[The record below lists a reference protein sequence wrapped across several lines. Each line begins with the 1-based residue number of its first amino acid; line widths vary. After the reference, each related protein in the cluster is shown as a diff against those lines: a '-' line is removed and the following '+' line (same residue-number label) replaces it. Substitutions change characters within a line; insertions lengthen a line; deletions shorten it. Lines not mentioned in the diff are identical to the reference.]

1 MAKTKTEKAPK
12 PSRKARPSNS
22 ANPGGETNVPLIVAL
37 VFFVLATLGLGVAFY
52 MSIDEKNAALEAK
65 KTAETEKTTQ
75 EGLRREEQEKNLM
88 LKAMAGFATQA
99 DLDALKNLTK
109 KDKVVEAYNEY
120 AKELAGKIDTYTTTS
135 ARDVPG
141 TKLTIAPTDVYQ
153 WTAAAAGTFD
163 APPEKPILAG
173 ATSALGRQLLATVRL
188 QTAEK
193 QTQDAARNY
202 NDLAQ
207 AYDRSAKALAEVA
220 KSFPKE
226 QAEKLAE
233 VTARYN
239 AEIAKFEGA
248 TKTYTRTMNDK
259 ANENAAQQYAIEQE
273 QFKNKNLNTRVN
285 AAERKVIDSEDAFAG
300 EKSHGRVTKRDG
312 DTVYIDLG
320 SADNVR
326 AGLTFV
332 VQPPDT
338 DVRGV
343 ESRRSTVTNPDGTK
357 SSTVQNKGTLQVIDV
372 VAPHLSRARIS
383 GQTDRIRDAILPGD
397 LLYNAAWKKGQT
409 EHVAL
414 YGLFDVDGDG
424 RDDTQRLIGE
434 LKNAGV
440 VVDAYFDLSKGE
452 WAGRLSNT
460 TSFAVEGYYPV
471 VSGGD
476 ALSGEKAGLIKKLD
490 AAKVQAQNQG
500 IRVVRSREFFTRIGY
515 PTRGDTSPEVINR
528 AYNTFLNRAAPA
540 TPPAGDAPAGN

>member
-37 VFFVLATLGLGVAFY
+37 VFFVLTTLGLGIAY
-52 MSIDEKNAALEAK
+52 YTSIDAATKAEADRAK
-65 KTAETEKTTQ
+65 AETDKTAA
-75 EGLRREEQEKNLM
+75 EGLRRVEQEKNLM
-88 LKAMAGFATQA
+88 LKAMAGFASQA

-109 KDKVVEAYNEY
+109 KAEVVEAYNEY
-120 AKELAGKIDTYTTTS
+120 AKELAGKTELYTTAA

-141 TKLTIAPTDVYQ
+141 TPLKVTPADVYQ
-153 WTAAAAGTFD
+153 WTSAAAGTFD

-193 QTQDAARNY
+193 QTQDAAKNY

-226 QAEKLAE
+226 LQDKVAE
-233 VTARYN
+233 VTTRYN

-248 TKTYTRTMNDK
+248 TKVYTRTMNDK
-259 ANENAAQQYAIEQE
+259 ANENAAQQYTIEQE
-273 QFKNKNLNTRVN
+273 QLRNKNLNTRAEN
-285 AAERKVIDSEDAFAG
+285 AERIVINREDAFAG
-300 EKSHGRVTKRDG
+300 EKSHGRVTKRDN

-326 AGLTFV
+326 PGLTFV

-476 ALSGEKAGLIKKLD
+476 TLSGEKAGLIKKLD